1 MLAEINEEIEISD
14 FMKKFSRA
22 LRRSKRIPAN
32 YKSRI
37 RRLQAMDSLLRVR
50 KVNEGMVTSNDYREL
65 LLATVAD
72 PWIPKE
78 VRQRMKDLAVQVLS
92 PDDEIC
98 DFRDKEMEQLL
109 NRLLSGNVGYDAL
122 LEMYKNGTMDR
133 VMDYIEKL
141 LDRADDGEGGYD
153 EKLLE
158 LLGRRRGRPSSGPM
172 RHWGP
177 DKLIQL
183 DFVYRNFAKR
193 YGRDDSSHD
202 VMRKRI
208 LNRLSSLGRSLEKR
222 KSQRS
227 GPEESSVKRLYSPGD
242 EIESVDFEDT
252 LDAIV
257 SSSHDPLNISPDDIV
272 VREETGELVTAILL
286 QDVSMSMF
294 PYYSSV
300 IPCFVLTYS
309 AMKLAKRGVCIFAG
323 NAYPIKSVVD
333 DLEEEKAISAYYNM
347 IHASLN
353 RDLSMGTMG
362 LATFR
367 WAEEELERAGAGRK
381 MVFLFSDC
389 GFNEYGAP
397 LEIVRRLNERG
408 AEVVVVHPDVQRGF
422 FGWGPYGGP
431 NLVHEFEKHGCK
443 VLECT
448 PFNKF
453 TSDLQEVL

>member
-1 MLAEINEEIEISD
+1 MLAETDEAEISD
-14 FMKKFSRA
+14 FVKKFSRA
-22 LRRSKRIPAN
+22 LRRSKRIPDN
-32 YKSRI
+32 YKSRL

-72 PWIPKE
+72 PSIPKE
-78 VRQRMKDLAVQVLS
+78 VRQRIKDLAVQVLS

-109 NRLLSGNVGYDAL
+109 NRLLSGNMSYDTL
-122 LEMYKNGTMDR
+122 LAMYTNGTMDR

-141 LDRADDGEGGYD
+141 LDRADDGQGGYD

-158 LLGRRRGRPSSGPM
+158 LLSRRRSLGGPM

-183 DFVYRNFAKR
+183 DFIYRNFAKHF
-193 YGRDDSSHD
+193 GKDESHD
-202 VMRKRI
+202 IVRKRI

-227 GPEESSVKRLYSPGD
+227 GSEESSVKRLYSPGD
-242 EIESVDFEDT
+242 EIDSVDFEDT
-252 LDAIV
+252 LEAIAN
-257 SSSHDPLNISPDDIV
+257 SSHDSTTISPDDIV
-272 VREETGELVTAILL
+272 VKEETGELVTAILL

-294 PYYSSV
+294 EYYTSV

-309 AMKLAKRGVCIFAG
+309 ALKLAKRGMCIFAG

-333 DLEEEKAISAYYNM
+333 DFEDEEAINAYYNM
-347 IHASLN
+347 ISASLK

-367 WAEEELERAGAGRK
+367 WAEEELERSGAGRK

-389 GFNEYGAP
+389 GFNEYGSP

-408 AEVVVVHPDVQRGF
+408 AEVVVVHPDVKRGF

-431 NLVHEFEKHGCK
+431 NLVHEFEKSGCK

-448 PFNKF
+448 PFNEF
-453 TSDLQEVL
+453 ATELQEVL